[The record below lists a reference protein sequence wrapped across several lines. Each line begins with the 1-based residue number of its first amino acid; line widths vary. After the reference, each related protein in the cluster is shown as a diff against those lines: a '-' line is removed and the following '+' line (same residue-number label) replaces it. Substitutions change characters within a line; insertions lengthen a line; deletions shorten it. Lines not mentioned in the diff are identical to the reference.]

1 MKNQVQLAKGGAK
14 EKKTLLV
21 ASHID
26 KRFGMTHAVNDV
38 SLTVDAGEIRALIGE
53 NGSGKSTFCQM
64 LCGIYTIGA
73 GEFTLEGQKLRI
85 RNQVE
90 ANNAGISIIVQ
101 EMGTLS
107 GLTVAENI
115 FLGHEDP
122 FVSHG
127 VKNSRAMNREAQR
140 LLDQYGFGRIK
151 AASMIDQYNFEDRK
165 LIEIVKGTYMKP
177 KILVIDETTTALSQ
191 NGRLELYKIMDAVRA
206 DGRSVIF
213 ISHDLGEVLSHAD
226 TVSVLRDGE
235 YIDTVRSGDVTE
247 DDLKRL
253 MVGREIGSAYYRTDY
268 GAPISD
274 EVVLSVRD
282 VAVPGEIHGI
292 SFDLHRGEILGFGG
306 LSECGMHEVG
316 KAIFG
321 ASWDRTGQVA
331 LADGT
336 RINDIPTAIS
346 HSIAYASKDRDNES
360 IILNESIRNN
370 VALPSLEELASHG
383 LLNGRKLTRF
393 ADQHAKQ
400 MQTKMQNVKQFVS
413 DLSGGNKQ
421 KVVLARWLGKNSD
434 ILVLDSPTRGIDV
447 KVKQAIYA
455 LMEELKEKGK
465 SIIMISEEI
474 PELLGMSDRIFILK
488 DGRINGEFLRS
499 PELNE
504 EDLIAKMV

>member
-1 MKNQVQLAKGGAK
+1 MD
-14 EKKTLLV
+14 KKTLLV
-21 ASHID
+21 AKDID
-26 KRFGMTHAVNDV
+26 KRFGITHAVDNV
-38 SLTVDAGEIRALIGE
+38 SLTIAAGEIRGLIGE

-64 LCGIYTIGA
+64 LCGIYTIG
-73 GEFTLEGQKLRI
+73 GGTFTLDGNELHIK
-85 RNQVE
+85 NQVE
-90 ANNAGISIIVQ
+90 ANNEGIAIIVQ

-115 FLGHEDP
+115 FLGHEEP
-122 FVSHG
+122 YMHYG
-127 VKNSRAMNREAQR
+127 VKDTHAMNREAQR
-140 LLDQYGFGRIK
+140 LLDEYGFGRIK
-151 AASMIDQYNFEDRK
+151 AGAMIDQYNFEDRK
-165 LIEIVKGTYMKP
+165 LVEIVKATYMKP

-213 ISHDLGEVLSHAD
+213 ISHDLGEVLAHTD
-226 TVSVLRDGE
+226 TVSILRDGE
-235 YIDTVRSGDVTE
+235 YIDTVDTADVTE

-268 GAPISD
+268 GQPVSD
-274 EVVLSVRD
+274 EVVLSAKGVT
-282 VAVPGEIHGI
+282 VPGEI
-292 SFDLHRGEILGFGG
+292 SDVTFDLRRGEILGFGG

-321 ASWDRTGQVA
+321 ASWDREGSVT

-336 RINDIPTAIS
+336 AINDIPTAIK
-346 HSIAYASKDRDNES
+346 HSVAYTSKDRDNES

-370 VALPSLEELASHG
+370 VVLPSLDDLANHK
-383 LLNGRKLTRF
+383 LLSGRKLTRF
-393 ADQHAKQ
+393 AKEHADN
-400 MQTKMQNVKQFVS
+400 MQTKMQGVNQFVS

-421 KVVLARWLGKNSD
+421 KVVLARWLGKGSD

-455 LMEELKEKGK
+455 LMAEMKQQGK

-474 PELLGMSDRIFILK
+474 PELLGMSDRIFVMK
-488 DGRINGEFLRS
+488 DGRINGEFMRDPALS
-499 PELNE
+499 E

>member
-1 MKNQVQLAKGGAK
+1 MD
-14 EKKTLLV
+14 KKTMLV
-21 ASHID
+21 AEHID

-38 SLTVDAGEIRALIGE
+38 SINIAAGEVRALIGE

-64 LCGIYTIGA
+64 LCGIYTIG
-73 GEFTLEGQKLRI
+73 GGTFTLDGQQLHI

-90 ANNAGISIIVQ
+90 ANDAGIAIIVQ

-115 FLGHEDP
+115 FLGHEAP
-122 FVSHG
+122 FMHMGIKDTRS
-127 VKNSRAMNREAQR
+127 MNKAAQK
-140 LLDQYGFGRIK
+140 LLDDYGFGRIK
-151 AASMIDQYNFEDRK
+151 AGTMIDRYNFEDRK
-165 LIEIVKGTYMKP
+165 LVEIVKATYFKP

-191 NGRLELYKIMDAVRA
+191 NGRLELYKIMDQVRA

-213 ISHDLGEVLSHAD
+213 ISHDLGEVLTRSD
-226 TVSVLRDGE
+226 SISILRDGE
-235 YIDTVRSGDVTE
+235 YIDTVNSADVTE

-253 MVGREIGSAYYRTDY
+253 MVGREIGSAYYRADY
-268 GAPISD
+268 GTPVSN
-274 EVVLSVRD
+274 EVVLSVKG
-282 VAVPGEIHGI
+282 VSVPGEIEDI
-292 SFDLHRGEILGFGG
+292 SFELHKGEILGFGG

-321 ASWDRTGQVA
+321 ASWNRKGSVT

-336 RINDIPTAIS
+336 AINDIPTAIR
-346 HSIAYASKDRDNES
+346 HSVAYTSKDRDNES

-370 VALPSLEELASHG
+370 VVLPSLDDLANHG
-383 LLNGRKLTRF
+383 ILSGRKLTEF
-393 ADQHAKQ
+393 AKEHATN
-400 MQTKMQNVKQFVS
+400 MQTKMQGVQQFVS

-421 KVVLARWLGKNSD
+421 KVVLARWIGKGSD

-455 LMEELKEKGK
+455 LMADMKQKGK

-474 PELLGMSDRIFILK
+474 PELLGMSDRIFVMK
-488 DGRINGEFLRS
+488 DGHINGEFMRDPALS
-499 PELNE
+499 E

>member
-1 MKNQVQLAKGGAK
+1 MKENK
-14 EKKTLLV
+14 LLV
-21 ASHID
+21 AENID
-26 KRFGMTHAVNDV
+26 KRFGITHAVNNV
-38 SLTVDAGEIRALIGE
+38 SLTIDAGEVRGLIGE

-64 LCGIYTIGA
+64 LCGIYTIG
-73 GEFTLEGQKLRI
+73 GGTFTLDGKELHI

-90 ANNAGISIIVQ
+90 ANDAGISIIVQ

-115 FLGHEDP
+115 FLGHEKP
-122 FVSHG
+122 FMHMG
-127 VKNSRAMNREAQR
+127 IKDTRAMNREAQK
-140 LLDQYGFGRIK
+140 LLDEYGFGRIK
-151 AASMIDQYNFEDRK
+151 AGVMIDHYNFEDRK
-165 LIEIVKGTYMKP
+165 LVEIVKATYMKP

-213 ISHDLGEVLSHAD
+213 ISHDLSEVLARTD

-235 YIDTVRSGDVTE
+235 YIGTVKTAETTE
-247 DDLKRL
+247 DNLKRL

-268 GAPISD
+268 GEPVSD
-274 EVVLSVRD
+274 EVVLSIRNVT
-282 VAVPGEIHGI
+282 VPGEIQDI
-292 SFDLHRGEILGFGG
+292 SFDLHKGEILGFGG
-306 LSECGMHEVG
+306 LSECGMHEIG

-321 ASWDRTGQVA
+321 ASWERKGKVT

-336 RINDIPTAIS
+336 EINDITTAIR
-346 HSIAYASKDRDNES
+346 HSIAYTSKDRDNES
-360 IILNESIRNN
+360 IIINESIRNN
-370 VALPSLEELASHG
+370 IVLPSLDDLATGH

-393 ADQHAKQ
+393 ADGQAKD
-400 MQTKMQNVKQFVS
+400 MQTKMQNVHQFVS

-421 KVVLARWLGKNSD
+421 KVVLARWIGKRSD

-455 LMEELKEKGK
+455 LMAEMKKNGK

-474 PELLGMSDRIFILK
+474 PELLGMSDRIFVLK
-488 DGRINGEFLRS
+488 DGKINGEFQRDQSLS
-499 PELNE
+499 E

>member
-1 MKNQVQLAKGGAK
+1 ME

-21 ASHID
+21 AEHID
-26 KRFGMTHAVNDV
+26 KRFGITHAVSDV
-38 SLTVDAGEIRALIGE
+38 SLTIAAGEIRGLIGE
-53 NGSGKSTFCQM
+53 DGSGKSTFSQM
-64 LCGIYTIGA
+64 LCGIYTIG
-73 GEFTLEGQKLRI
+73 GGTFTLDGKELHV

-90 ANNAGISIIVQ
+90 ANNEGISIIVQ

-115 FLGHEDP
+115 FLGHEEP
-122 FVSHG
+122 FISHG
-127 VKNSRAMNREAQR
+127 IKNTRAMNREAQR
-140 LLDQYGFGRIK
+140 LLDEYGFGRIK
-151 AASMIDQYNFEDRK
+151 AGAMIDQYNFEDRK

-177 KILVIDETTTALSQ
+177 KILVVDETTTALSQ
-191 NGRLELYKIMDAVRA
+191 NGRLELYKIMDNIRA

-213 ISHDLGEVLSHAD
+213 ISHDLGEVLAHTD
-226 TVSVLRDGE
+226 TVSILRDGE
-235 YIDTVRSGDVTE
+235 FIDTVQSKDVTE

-268 GAPISD
+268 GTPVSK
-274 EVVLSVRD
+274 EVVLTVKD
-282 VAVPGEIHGI
+282 VTVPGQIQDVTFE
-292 SFDLHRGEILGFGG
+292 LHRGEILGFGG

-321 ASWDRTGQVA
+321 ASWDRKGTVT

-336 RINDIPTAIS
+336 AINDIPTAIK
-346 HSIAYASKDRDNES
+346 HSVGYASKDRDNES

-370 VALPSLEELASHG
+370 VVLPSIDDLANHH
-383 LLNGRKLTRF
+383 LLNGFKLTKF
-393 ADQHAKQ
+393 AKKHADD
-400 MQTKMQNVKQFVS
+400 MQTKMQSVRQFVS

-421 KVVLARWLGKNSD
+421 KVVLARWLGKGSD

-455 LMEELKEKGK
+455 LMEELKQQGK

-474 PELLGMSDRIFILK
+474 PELLGMSDRIFVMK
-488 DGRINGEFLRS
+488 DGRINGEFMRDQALS
-499 PELNE
+499 E

>member
-1 MKNQVQLAKGGAK
+1 MSDKILLEAK
-14 EKKTLLV
+14 
-21 ASHID
+21 HID
-26 KRFGMTHAVNDV
+26 KRFGITHAVNNV
-38 SLTVDAGEIRALIGE
+38 SLNISAGEIRALIGE

-64 LCGIYTIGA
+64 LCGIYTIG
-73 GEFTLEGQKLRI
+73 GGTFTLDGQVMHIK
-85 RNQVE
+85 NQVE
-90 ANNAGISIIVQ
+90 ANNLGVSIIVQ

-122 FVSHG
+122 FMHYG
-127 VKNSRAMNREAQR
+127 IKDTRAMIREGQK
-140 LLDQYGFGRIK
+140 LLDEYGFKNIRAG
-151 AASMIDQYNFEDRK
+151 AMIDNYNFEDRK
-165 LIEIVKGTYMKP
+165 LVEIVKATYMKP
-177 KILVIDETTTALSQ
+177 KILIVDETTTALSRK
-191 NGRLELYKIMDAVRA
+191 GRLELYKIINEIRE

-213 ISHDLGEVLSHAD
+213 ISHDLGEILLQCD
-226 TVSVLRDGE
+226 TISILRDGE
-235 YIDTVRSGDVTE
+235 YIDTVNAKDVNE

-268 GAPISD
+268 GKEISP
-274 EVVLSVRD
+274 EVVISVKD
-282 VAVPGEIHGI
+282 VTVPGQIQDI

-316 KAIFG
+316 KAVFG
-321 ASWDRTGQVA
+321 ASLDRTGSVK
-331 LADGT
+331 LSDGT
-336 RINDIPTAIS
+336 EINDIPSAIK

-370 VALPSLEELASHG
+370 IVLPSLDDLAM
-383 LLNGRKLTRF
+383 RKLLSSRKLNKF
-393 ADQHAKQ
+393 AKEHAEK
-400 MQTKMQNVKQFVS
+400 MQTKMQGIHQFIS

-421 KVVLARWLGKNSD
+421 KVVLARWIGKGSD

-455 LMEELKEKGK
+455 LMQELTAQGK

-474 PELLGMSDRIFILK
+474 PELLGMSDRILIMK
-488 DGRINGEFLRS
+488 DGKINGEFMRS
-499 PELNE
+499 ESLSE

>member
-1 MKNQVQLAKGGAK
+1 MD
-14 EKKTLLV
+14 KKALLV
-21 ASHID
+21 AEHID

-38 SLTVDAGEIRALIGE
+38 SITIAPGEVRALIGE

-64 LCGIYTIGA
+64 LCGIYTIG
-73 GEFTLEGQKLRI
+73 GGTFTLDGKELHIK
-85 RNQVE
+85 NQVE
-90 ANNAGISIIVQ
+90 ANNEGISIIVQ

-115 FLGHEDP
+115 YLGHEEP
-122 FVSHG
+122 FMHYG
-127 VKNSRAMNREAQR
+127 VKDTRAMNRAAQK
-140 LLDQYGFGRIK
+140 LLDDYGFGRIK
-151 AASMIDQYNFEDRK
+151 AGMMIDNYNFEDRK
-165 LIEIVKGTYMKP
+165 LVEIVKATYMKP

-191 NGRLELYKIMDAVRA
+191 NGRLELYKIMDQVRD

-213 ISHDLGEVLSHAD
+213 ISHDLGEVLAHSN
-226 TVSVLRDGE
+226 TVSILRDGE
-235 YIDTVRSGDVTE
+235 YIDTVNSADVTE

-253 MVGREIGSAYYRTDY
+253 MVGREIGTAYYRTDY
-268 GAPISD
+268 GTPVSR
-274 EVVLSVRD
+274 EVVLTVKG
-282 VAVPGEIHGI
+282 VTVPGEIEDV
-292 SFDLHRGEILGFGG
+292 SFELHRGEILGFGG

-321 ASWDRTGQVA
+321 ASWNRKGSVT

-336 RINDIPTAIS
+336 AIDSIPTAIK
-346 HSIAYASKDRDNES
+346 HSIAYTSKDRDNES
-360 IILNESIRNN
+360 IIINESIRNN
-370 VALPSLEELASHG
+370 VVLPSLDDLATKG

-393 ADQHAKQ
+393 AQQFADQ
-400 MQTKMQNVKQFVS
+400 MQTKMQGVNQFVS

-421 KVVLARWLGKNSD
+421 KVVLARWIGKNSD

-455 LMEELKEKGK
+455 LMAEMQKQGK

-474 PELLGMSDRIFILK
+474 PELLGMSDRIFVMK
-488 DGRINGEFLRS
+488 DGRINGEFMRDPALS
-499 PELNE
+499 E

>member
-1 MKNQVQLAKGGAK
+1 MD
-14 EKKTLLV
+14 KKTLLV
-21 ASHID
+21 AEHID

-38 SLTVDAGEIRALIGE
+38 SLTIAAGEIRALIGE

-64 LCGIYTIGA
+64 LCGIYTIG
-73 GEFTLEGQKLRI
+73 GGTFKLDGKALHI
-85 RNQVE
+85 KNQVE
-90 ANNAGISIIVQ
+90 ANNEGISIIVQ

-115 FLGHEDP
+115 YLGHEEP
-122 FVSHG
+122 FMHMG
-127 VKNSRAMNREAQR
+127 IKDTRAMNREAQK
-140 LLDQYGFGRIK
+140 LLDSYGFGRIK
-151 AASMIDQYNFEDRK
+151 AGLMIDHYNFEDRK
-165 LIEIVKGTYMKP
+165 LIEIVKATYMKP

-213 ISHDLGEVLSHAD
+213 ISHDLGEVLARTD
-226 TVSVLRDGE
+226 TVSILRDGE
-235 YIDTVRSGDVTE
+235 YIDTVETAQVTE

-268 GAPISD
+268 GQPISD
-274 EVVLSVRD
+274 EVVLTVSGVS
-282 VAVPGEIHGI
+282 VPGEIDDI
-292 SFDLHRGEILGFGG
+292 SFQLHKGEILGFGG
-306 LSECGMHEVG
+306 LSECGMHELG

-321 ASWDRTGQVA
+321 ASWDRKGSVT

-336 RINDIPTAIS
+336 AIDDIPTAIR

-370 VALPSLEELASHG
+370 VVLPSLDDLANRG
-383 LLNGRKLTRF
+383 LLSGRKLTKF
-393 ADQHAKQ
+393 AKEHAEN
-400 MQTKMQNVKQFVS
+400 MQTKMQNVGQFVS

-421 KVVLARWLGKNSD
+421 KVVLARWLGKGSD
-434 ILVLDSPTRGIDV
+434 LLVLDSPTRGIDV

-455 LMEELKEKGK
+455 LMSELKQQGK

-474 PELLGMSDRIFILK
+474 PELLGMSDRIFVMK
-488 DGRINGEFLRS
+488 DGRINGEFARDPALS
-499 PELNE
+499 E

>member
-1 MKNQVQLAKGGAK
+1 M
-14 EKKTLLV
+14 EKKTLLI
-21 ASHID
+21 AEHID
-26 KRFGMTHAVNDV
+26 KRFGITHAVNDV
-38 SLTVDAGEIRALIGE
+38 SLTIAAGEIRGLIGE
-53 NGSGKSTFCQM
+53 NGSGKSTFSQM
-64 LCGIYTIGA
+64 LCGIYSIG
-73 GEFTLEGQKLRI
+73 GGTFTLDGQPLHI

-115 FLGHEDP
+115 FLGHEEP
-122 FVSHG
+122 FMRHG

-140 LLDQYGFGRIK
+140 LLDEYGFGRIK
-151 AASMIDQYNFEDRK
+151 AGVMIDHYNFEDRK
-165 LIEIVKGTYMKP
+165 LVEIVKATYMKP

-191 NGRLELYKIMDAVRA
+191 NGRVELYKIMDAIRA

-213 ISHDLGEVLSHAD
+213 ISHDLGEVLTHTD

-235 YIDTVRSGDVTE
+235 FIDTVNAADVTE

-268 GAPISD
+268 GTPVSD
-274 EVVLSVRD
+274 EVVLTVKN
-282 VAVPGEIHGI
+282 VTVPGEIQDV
-292 SFDLHRGEILGFGG
+292 SFALHRGEILGFGG

-321 ASWDRTGQVA
+321 ASWNRTGSVT
-331 LADGT
+331 LSDGT
-336 RINDIPTAIS
+336 QINDIPTAIS
-346 HSIAYASKDRDNES
+346 HSVAYASKDRDNES

-370 VALPSLEELASHG
+370 VVLPSLEELSSHK
-383 LLNGRKLTRF
+383 LLFGPKLTRF
-393 ADQHAKQ
+393 ADTYATQ

-421 KVVLARWLGKNSD
+421 KVVLARWIGKNSD

-455 LMEELKEKGK
+455 LMQELKEKGK

-474 PELLGMSDRIFILK
+474 PELLGMSDRIFVMK
-488 DGRINGEFLRS
+488 DGRISGEFLRS

-504 EDLIAKMV
+504 EDLIKKMV

>member
-1 MKNQVQLAKGGAK
+1 MD
-14 EKKTLLV
+14 KKTMLV
-21 ASHID
+21 AEHID

-38 SLTVDAGEIRALIGE
+38 SINIAAGEVRALIGE

-64 LCGIYTIGA
+64 LCGIYTIG
-73 GEFTLEGQKLRI
+73 GGTFTLDGQQLHI

-90 ANNAGISIIVQ
+90 ANDAGIAIIVQ

-115 FLGHEDP
+115 FLGHEAP
-122 FVSHG
+122 FMHMG
-127 VKNSRAMNREAQR
+127 IKDTRAMNKAAQK
-140 LLDQYGFGRIK
+140 LLDDYGFGRIK
-151 AASMIDQYNFEDRK
+151 AGTMIDRYNFEDRK
-165 LIEIVKGTYMKP
+165 LVEIVKATYFKP

-191 NGRLELYKIMDAVRA
+191 NGRLELYKIMDQVRA

-213 ISHDLGEVLSHAD
+213 ISHDLGEVLTRSD
-226 TVSVLRDGE
+226 SISILRDGE
-235 YIDTVRSGDVTE
+235 YIDTVNAADVTE

-253 MVGREIGSAYYRTDY
+253 MVGREIGSAYYRADY
-268 GAPISD
+268 GTPVSN
-274 EVVLSVRD
+274 EVVLSVKG
-282 VAVPGEIHGI
+282 VSVPGEIEDI
-292 SFDLHRGEILGFGG
+292 SFELHKGEILGFGG

-321 ASWDRTGQVA
+321 ASWNRRGSVT

-336 RINDIPTAIS
+336 AINDIPTAIR
-346 HSIAYASKDRDNES
+346 HSVAYTSKDRDNES

-370 VALPSLEELASHG
+370 VVLPSLDDLANHG
-383 LLNGRKLTRF
+383 ILSGRKLTEF
-393 ADQHAKQ
+393 AKEHATN
-400 MQTKMQNVKQFVS
+400 MQTKMQGVQQFVS

-421 KVVLARWLGKNSD
+421 KVVLARWIGKGSD

-455 LMEELKEKGK
+455 LMADMKQKGK

-474 PELLGMSDRIFILK
+474 PELLGMSDRIFVMK
-488 DGRINGEFLRS
+488 DGHINGEFMRDPALS
-499 PELNE
+499 E

>member
-1 MKNQVQLAKGGAK
+1 MD
-14 EKKTLLV
+14 KKTMLV
-21 ASHID
+21 AEHID

-38 SLTVDAGEIRALIGE
+38 SINIAAGEVRALIGE

-64 LCGIYTIGA
+64 LCGIYTIG
-73 GEFTLEGQKLRI
+73 GGTFTLDGQQLHI

-90 ANNAGISIIVQ
+90 ANDAGIAIIVQ

-115 FLGHEDP
+115 FLGHEAP
-122 FVSHG
+122 FMHMG
-127 VKNSRAMNREAQR
+127 IKDTRAMNREAQK
-140 LLDQYGFGRIK
+140 LLDDYGFGRIK
-151 AASMIDQYNFEDRK
+151 AGTMIDRYNFEDRK
-165 LIEIVKGTYMKP
+165 LVEIVKATYFKP

-191 NGRLELYKIMDAVRA
+191 NGRLELYKIMDQVRA

-213 ISHDLGEVLSHAD
+213 ISHDLGEVLTRSD
-226 TVSVLRDGE
+226 SISILRDGE
-235 YIDTVRSGDVTE
+235 YIDTVNAADVTE

-253 MVGREIGSAYYRTDY
+253 MVGREIGSAYYRADY
-268 GAPISD
+268 GTPVSN
-274 EVVLSVRD
+274 EVVLSVKG
-282 VAVPGEIHGI
+282 VSVPGEIEDI
-292 SFDLHRGEILGFGG
+292 SFELHKGEILGFGG

-321 ASWDRTGQVA
+321 ASWNRRGSVT

-336 RINDIPTAIS
+336 AINDIPTAIR
-346 HSIAYASKDRDNES
+346 HSVAYTSKDRDNES

-370 VALPSLEELASHG
+370 VVLPSLDDLANHG
-383 LLNGRKLTRF
+383 ILSGRKLTEF
-393 ADQHAKQ
+393 AKEHATN
-400 MQTKMQNVKQFVS
+400 MQTKMQGVQQFVS

-421 KVVLARWLGKNSD
+421 KVVLARWIGKGSD

-455 LMEELKEKGK
+455 LMADMKQKGK

-474 PELLGMSDRIFILK
+474 PELLGMSDRIFVMK
-488 DGRINGEFLRS
+488 DGHINGEFMRDPALS
-499 PELNE
+499 E

>member
-1 MKNQVQLAKGGAK
+1 MD
-14 EKKTLLV
+14 KKTLLV
-21 ASHID
+21 AEHID
-26 KRFGMTHAVNDV
+26 KRFGSTHAVNDV
-38 SLTVDAGEIRALIGE
+38 SLNIAAGEVRALIGE

-64 LCGIYTIGA
+64 LCGIYTIG
-73 GEFTLEGQKLRI
+73 GGSFTLDGQPLHIK
-85 RNQVE
+85 NQVE
-90 ANNAGISIIVQ
+90 ANDAGISIIVQ

-115 FLGHEDP
+115 FLGHETP
-122 FVSHG
+122 FMHFG
-127 VKNSRAMNREAQR
+127 VKDTRAMNREAQK
-140 LLDQYGFGRIK
+140 LLDEYGFGRIK
-151 AASMIDQYNFEDRK
+151 AGTMIDHYNFEDRK
-165 LIEIVKGTYMKP
+165 LIEIVKATYMKP

-213 ISHDLGEVLSHAD
+213 ISHDLGEVLTHSD
-226 TVSVLRDGE
+226 SISSLRDGE
-235 YIDTVRSGDVTE
+235 YIDTVSAADVTE

-268 GAPISD
+268 GQPVSG
-274 EVVLSVRD
+274 EVVLSVKD
-282 VAVPGEIHGI
+282 VSVPGEITDV
-292 SFDLHRGEILGFGG
+292 SFELHRGEILGFGG

-321 ASWDRTGQVA
+321 ASWGRQGSVA

-336 RINDIPTAIS
+336 QIDSIPTAIR
-346 HSIAYASKDRDNES
+346 HSIAYTSKDRDNES

-370 VALPSLEELASHG
+370 VVLPSLDDLSSHG
-383 LLNGRKLTRF
+383 LLSGRKLTRF
-393 ADQHAKQ
+393 AREHATN
-400 MQTKMQNVKQFVS
+400 MQTKMQGVGQFVS

-421 KVVLARWLGKNSD
+421 KVVLARWIGKGSD

-455 LMEELKEKGK
+455 LMAEMKQQGK

-474 PELLGMSDRIFILK
+474 PELLGMADRILIMK
-488 DGRINGEFLRS
+488 DGVLNGEFLRDVNLS
-499 PELNE
+499 E
-504 EDLIAKMV
+504 EDLITKMV

>member
-1 MKNQVQLAKGGAK
+1 M
-14 EKKTLLV
+14 EKKALLV
-21 ASHID
+21 AQDID
-26 KRFGMTHAVNDV
+26 KRFGITHAVNNV
-38 SLTVDAGEIRALIGE
+38 SLTIAAGEIRGLIGE

-64 LCGIYTIGA
+64 LCGIYTIG
-73 GEFTLEGQKLRI
+73 GGTFTLDGQKLSI
-85 RNQVE
+85 KNQVE
-90 ANNAGISIIVQ
+90 ANKAGVAIIVQ

-127 VKNSRAMNREAQR
+127 IKNSRAMNKEAQR
-140 LLDQYGFGRIK
+140 LLDEYGFGRIK
-151 AASMIDQYNFEDRK
+151 AAAMIDQYNFEDRK
-165 LIEIVKGTYMKP
+165 LIEIVKATYMKP
-177 KILVIDETTTALSQ
+177 KILIVDETTTALSQ
-191 NGRLELYKIMDAVRA
+191 NGRYELYKIMDATRA

-213 ISHDLGEVLSHAD
+213 ISHDLNEVLTHTD
-226 TVSVLRDGE
+226 TVSILRDGE
-235 YIDTVRSGDVTE
+235 YIDTIVSKDVTE

-268 GAPISD
+268 GTPIAD
-274 EVVLSVRD
+274 EVVLSVKN
-282 VAVPGEIHGI
+282 VSVPGEIENV

-316 KAIFG
+316 KAVFG
-321 ASWDRTGQVA
+321 ASWDREGSVT

-336 RINDIPTAIS
+336 AINDIPTAIKK
-346 HSIAYASKDRDNES
+346 SIAYASKDRDNES

-370 VALPSLEELASHG
+370 VVLPSIDDLATHH
-383 LLNGRKLTRF
+383 LLNGFKLTKF
-393 ADQHAKQ
+393 AQKHATE
-400 MQTKMQNVKQFVS
+400 MQTKMQGVHQFVS

-421 KVVLARWLGKNSD
+421 KVVLARWLGKGSD

-455 LMEELKEKGK
+455 LMVELKAQGK
-465 SIIMISEEI
+465 SIVMISEEI
-474 PELLGMSDRIFILK
+474 PELLGMSDRIFVMK
-488 DGRINGEFLRS
+488 DGKISGEFLRD
-499 PELNE
+499 PDLNE

>member
-1 MKNQVQLAKGGAK
+1 MN
-14 EKKTLLV
+14 KKTLLV
-21 ASHID
+21 AEHID

-38 SLTVDAGEIRALIGE
+38 STIIDAGEIRALIGE

-64 LCGIYTIGA
+64 LCGIYTIG
-73 GEFTLEGQKLRI
+73 GGKFTLDGKELHIK
-85 RNQVE
+85 NQVE
-90 ANNAGISIIVQ
+90 ANNEGIAIIVQ

-115 FLGHEDP
+115 FLGHEEP
-122 FVSHG
+122 YMHYG
-127 VKNSRAMNREAQR
+127 VKDTRAMNREAQK
-140 LLDQYGFGRIK
+140 LLDEYGFGRIK
-151 AASMIDQYNFEDRK
+151 AGSMIDRYNFEDRK
-165 LIEIVKGTYMKP
+165 LVEIVKATYMKP

-235 YIDTVRSGDVTE
+235 YIDTVKAAEVTE

-268 GAPISD
+268 GTPISG
-274 EVVLSVRD
+274 EVVLSVKG
-282 VAVPGEIHGI
+282 VSVPGEIQNI

-321 ASWDRTGQVA
+321 ASWDRQGSVT
-331 LADGT
+331 LSDGT
-336 RINDIPTAIS
+336 AINDIPTAIK
-346 HSIAYASKDRDNES
+346 HSIAYTSKDRDNES
-360 IILNESIRNN
+360 IIINESIRNN
-370 VALPSLEELASHG
+370 VVLPSIDDLANHG
-383 LLNGRKLTRF
+383 LLNGRKLTQF
-393 ADQHAKQ
+393 ANKHAEN
-400 MQTKMQNVKQFVS
+400 MQTKMQGVNQFVS

-421 KVVLARWLGKNSD
+421 KVVLARWLGKGSD

-455 LMEELKEKGK
+455 LMAEMKQQGK

-474 PELLGMSDRIFILK
+474 PELLGMSDRIFVMK
-488 DGRINGEFLRS
+488 DGRINGEFMRDPSLG
-499 PELNE
+499 E

>member
-1 MKNQVQLAKGGAK
+1 MDKR
-14 EKKTLLV
+14 TLLV
-21 ASHID
+21 AEHID
-26 KRFGMTHAVNDV
+26 KRFGITHAVADV
-38 SLTVDAGEIRALIGE
+38 SLTIAAGEIRGLIGE

-64 LCGIYTIGA
+64 LCGIYTIG
-73 GEFTLEGQKLRI
+73 GGTFTLDGKELNI

-90 ANNAGISIIVQ
+90 ANNEGIAIIVQ

-115 FLGHEDP
+115 YLGHEEP
-122 FVSHG
+122 FMHKG
-127 VKNSRAMNREAQR
+127 IKDTRAMNREAQK
-140 LLDQYGFGRIK
+140 LLEEYGFGRIK
-151 AASMIDQYNFEDRK
+151 AGTMIDHYNFEDRK
-165 LIEIVKGTYMKP
+165 LVEIVKATYMKP

-206 DGRSVIF
+206 DGRTVIF
-213 ISHDLGEVLSHAD
+213 ISHDLGEVLAHTD

-235 YIDTVRSGDVTE
+235 YIDTVESSQVTE

-268 GAPISD
+268 GEPVSD
-274 EVVLSVRD
+274 ETVLSIRNVSVEGELDD
-282 VAVPGEIHGI
+282 V
-292 SFDLHRGEILGFGG
+292 SFDLHKGEILGFGG
-306 LSECGMHEVG
+306 LSECGMHEIG
-316 KAIFG
+316 KAVFG
-321 ASWDRTGQVA
+321 ASWSRKGTVT

-336 RINDIPTAIS
+336 EINDIPTAIRK
-346 HSIAYASKDRDNES
+346 SIAYASKDRDNES

-370 VALPSLEELASHG
+370 IVLPSLDDLANHG

-393 ADQHAKQ
+393 ADEQAKN
-400 MQTKMQNVKQFVS
+400 MQTKMQQVNQFVS

-421 KVVLARWLGKNSD
+421 KVVLARWLGKGSD

-455 LMEELKEKGK
+455 LMADLKKQGK

-474 PELLGMSDRIFILK
+474 PELLGMADRILVMK
-488 DGRINGEFLRS
+488 DGKINGEFLRD
-499 PELNE
+499 PALNE
-504 EDLIAKMV
+504 EALIANMV